1 MFAYTLRRLGFAMV
15 TLWLATL
22 LVFAAL
28 LLIPGNPA
36 QAILG
41 IDATPADLE
50 ALEARL
56 GLDKPPLERYLS
68 WLGGVLRG
76 DLGQSIRYETSIS
89 QLILARL
96 GITLPIVVASLLLAT
111 LIAVPLGILA
121 ARRAGSP
128 VDLGISVASLVGI
141 VLPSFWV
148 GLMFIYIF
156 IVWLKLPLPTSFP
169 IGGWENPQRALL
181 ALVLPV
187 LTVALASA
195 SFLVRLVRGSVLEVL
210 SQDFIRTA
218 RAKGLTER
226 VVLYK
231 HALRNAALPVVTVLG
246 LEFASLLIATVV
258 VETVFGIPGLGSLS
272 LTAISAR
279 DYPLVQGVVLVI
291 AAFIVLMNLL
301 VDLLYALLDPRV
313 SYA

>member
-1 MFAYTLRRLGFAMV
+1 MFAYTLRRLGFALV

-22 LVFAAL
+22 LVFGAL

-41 IDATPADLE
+41 IEATPADLE

-56 GLDKPPLERYLS
+56 GLDKPPLERYIS

-76 DLGQSIRYETSIS
+76 DLGQSIRYERPIS
-89 QLILARL
+89 ELIVARL

-111 LIAVPLGILA
+111 ILAVPLGILA
-121 ARRAGSP
+121 ARKAGSP
-128 VDLGISVASLVGI
+128 IDLGVSVASLLGI

-169 IGGWENPQRALL
+169 IGGWENPERALA

-218 RAKGLTER
+218 RAKGLAER

-301 VDLLYALLDPRV
+301 VDLLYGLLDPRV

>member
-1 MFAYTLRRLGFAMV
+1 MFAYAVRRLGFALV

-22 LVFAAL
+22 LVFGAL

-56 GLDKPPLERYLS
+56 GLDKPPAQRYLN

-89 QLILARL
+89 QLIVARL

-111 LIAVPLGILA
+111 LMAVPLGILA
-121 ARRAGSP
+121 ARRAGSA
-128 VDLGISVASLVGI
+128 VDLAVSMASLLGI

-169 IGGWENPQRALL
+169 IGGWENPERALA

-187 LTVALASA
+187 LTVGLASA

-210 SQDFIRTA
+210 SQDFVRTA
-218 RAKGLTER
+218 RSKGLSER
-226 VVLYK
+226 TVVYK
-231 HALRNAALPVVTVLG
+231 HALRNASLPVVTVLG
-246 LEFASLLIATVV
+246 LEFAQLLIATVV

-291 AAFIVLMNLL
+291 AAFIVSMNLL

>member
-1 MFAYTLRRLGFAMV
+1 M
-15 TLWLATL
+15 
-22 LVFAAL
+22 
-28 LLIPGNPA
+28 
-36 QAILG
+36 
-41 IDATPADLE
+41 
-50 ALEARL
+50 
-56 GLDKPPLERYLS
+56 
-68 WLGGVLRG
+68 
-76 DLGQSIRYETSIS
+76 
-89 QLILARL
+89 
-96 GITLPIVVASLLLAT
+96 VASLLLAT
-111 LIAVPLGILA
+111 ILAVPLGILA
-121 ARRAGSP
+121 ARKAGSP
-128 VDLGISVASLVGI
+128 IDLGVSVASLLGI

-169 IGGWENPQRALL
+169 IGGWENPERALA

-218 RAKGLTER
+218 RAKGLAER

-301 VDLLYALLDPRV
+301 VDLLYGLLDPRV

>member
-1 MFAYTLRRLGFAMV
+1 MFAYTVRRLGFALV

-22 LVFAAL
+22 LVFGAL

-56 GLDKPPLERYLS
+56 GLDKPPAERYLN
-68 WLGGVLRG
+68 WLGGVLQG
-76 DLGQSIRYETSIS
+76 DLGQSIRYERPIS
-89 QLILARL
+89 ELIVTRL

-111 LIAVPLGILA
+111 LLAVPLGILA
-121 ARRAGSP
+121 ARRAGTW
-128 VDLGISVASLVGI
+128 VDVAVSTGSLLGI

-148 GLMFIYIF
+148 GLMFIYVF

-169 IGGWENPQRALL
+169 IGGWENPERALA

-187 LTVALASA
+187 LTVGLASA

-210 SQDFIRTA
+210 HQDYIRTA
-218 RAKGLTER
+218 RAKGLSER

-272 LTAISAR
+272 LLAISAR

>member
-1 MFAYTLRRLGFAMV
+1 MFAYAVRRLGFALV

-22 LVFAAL
+22 LVFGAL

-56 GLDKPPLERYLS
+56 GLDKPPAQRYLN

-89 QLILARL
+89 QLIVARL

-111 LIAVPLGILA
+111 LMAVPLGILA
-121 ARRAGSP
+121 ARRAGSA
-128 VDLGISVASLVGI
+128 VDLAVSMASLLGI

-169 IGGWENPQRALL
+169 IGGWENPERALA

-187 LTVALASA
+187 LTVGLASA

-210 SQDFIRTA
+210 SQDFVRTA
-218 RAKGLTER
+218 RSKGLSER
-226 VVLYK
+226 TVVYK
-231 HALRNAALPVVTVLG
+231 HVLRNASLPVVTVLG
-246 LEFASLLIATVV
+246 LEFAQLLIATVV

-291 AAFIVLMNLL
+291 AAFIVSMNLL

>member
-1 MFAYTLRRLGFAMV
+1 MLAYTIRRLGFALI
-15 TLWLATL
+15 TLWLATI
-22 LVFAAL
+22 LVFGAM

-41 IDATPADLE
+41 IEATPEDVA

-56 GLDKPPLERYLS
+56 GLDRPPLERYLD

-76 DLGQSIRYETSIS
+76 DLGQSIRYETSIAE
-89 QLILARL
+89 LIVARL
-96 GITLPIVVASLLLAT
+96 GITLPIVLVSLFLAT
-111 LIAVPLGILA
+111 LWAVPLGVLA
-121 ARRAGSP
+121 ARRAGSL
-128 VDLGISVASLVGI
+128 VDLGVSMASLVGI

-169 IGGWENPQRALL
+169 IGGWANLERALA

-195 SFLVRLVRGSVLEVL
+195 AFLVRLVRGSVLEVL
-210 SQDFIRTA
+210 SQDYIRTA
-218 RAKGLTER
+218 RAKGLLER
-226 VVLYK
+226 QVLYK

-291 AAFIVLMNLL
+291 AAFIVLMNLW

>member
-1 MFAYTLRRLGFAMV
+1 MFAYTVRRLGFALV

-22 LVFAAL
+22 LVFGAL

-56 GLDKPPLERYLS
+56 GLDKPPLERYIS

-128 VDLGISVASLVGI
+128 IDLGVSMASLVGI

-169 IGGWENPQRALL
+169 IGGWENPERALA

-187 LTVALASA
+187 LTVGLASA

-210 SQDFIRTA
+210 SQDYVRTA
-218 RAKGLTER
+218 RSKGLSER
-226 VVLYK
+226 MVVYK
-231 HALRNAALPVVTVLG
+231 HALRNASLPVVTVLG
-246 LEFASLLIATVV
+246 LEFAQLLIATVV

-272 LTAISAR
+272 LLAISAR

>member
-1 MFAYTLRRLGFAMV
+1 MFAYTVRRLGFATV

-76 DLGQSIRYETSIS
+76 DLGQSIRYERPIS
-89 QLILARL
+89 ELIVARL

-111 LIAVPLGILA
+111 LIAVPMGILA

-128 VDLGISVASLVGI
+128 IDLGVSVASLVGI

-169 IGGWENPQRALL
+169 IGGWENPQRALS

>member
-41 IDATPADLE
+41 IEATPADLE

-56 GLDKPPLERYLS
+56 GLDRPPLERYLS

-76 DLGQSIRYETSIS
+76 DLGQSIRYEQPIS
-89 QLILARL
+89 ELIVARL

-121 ARRAGSP
+121 GRKAGSP
-128 VDLGISVASLVGI
+128 VDLGVSVASLVGI

-181 ALVLPV
+181 ALVLLV

>member
-41 IDATPADLE
+41 IEATPADLE

-56 GLDKPPLERYLS
+56 GLDRPPLERYLS

-76 DLGQSIRYETSIS
+76 DLGQSIRYEQPIS
-89 QLILARL
+89 ELIVARL

-121 ARRAGSP
+121 GRKAGSP
-128 VDLGISVASLVGI
+128 VDLGVSVASLVGI

>member
-1 MFAYTLRRLGFAMV
+1 MLAYTVRRLGFALV

-22 LVFAAL
+22 LVFGAL

-41 IDATPADLE
+41 IDATPADLA

-56 GLDKPPLERYLS
+56 GLDKPPAERYLN

-89 QLILARL
+89 QLILDRL
-96 GITLPIVVASLLLAT
+96 GITLPIVAASLLLAT

-121 ARRAGSP
+121 ARKAGSW
-128 VDLGISVASLVGI
+128 VDLGVSMGSLLGI

-156 IVWLKLPLPTSFP
+156 IVWLKLPLPSSFP
-169 IGGWENPQRALL
+169 IGGWENPERALA

-187 LTVALASA
+187 LTVGLASA
-195 SFLVRLVRGSVLEVL
+195 ALLVRLVRGSVLEVL
-210 SQDFIRTA
+210 SQDYVRTA

-226 VVLYK
+226 AVVYK
-231 HALRNAALPVVTVLG
+231 HALRNASLPVVTVLG
-246 LEFASLLIATVV
+246 LEFAQLLIATVV

-272 LTAISAR
+272 LLAISAR

-291 AAFIVLMNLL
+291 AAFIVFMNLL
-301 VDLLYALLDPRV
+301 VDLLYAWLDPRV

>member
-1 MFAYTLRRLGFAMV
+1 MFAYTIRRLGFALV

-22 LVFAAL
+22 LVFGAM

-41 IDATPADLE
+41 IEATPEDVA

-56 GLDKPPLERYLS
+56 GLDRPPLERYLN

-76 DLGQSIRYETSIS
+76 DLGQSIRYETPIAE
-89 QLILARL
+89 LIVARL
-96 GITLPIVVASLLLAT
+96 GITLPIVLISLFLAT
-111 LIAVPLGILA
+111 LWAVPLGVLA
-121 ARRAGSP
+121 ARRAGSL
-128 VDLGISVASLVGI
+128 VDLGVSMASLVGI

-169 IGGWENPQRALL
+169 IGGWANLERALA

-195 SFLVRLVRGSVLEVL
+195 AFLVRLVRGSVLEVL

-218 RAKGLTER
+218 RAKGLLER
-226 VVLYK
+226 QVLYK

-246 LEFASLLIATVV
+246 LEFANLLIATVV

-291 AAFIVLMNLL
+291 AAFIVLMNLW

>member
-1 MFAYTLRRLGFAMV
+1 MFAYTVRRLGFALV

-76 DLGQSIRYETSIS
+76 DLGQSIRYERPIS
-89 QLILARL
+89 ELIVARL

-121 ARRAGSP
+121 ARGAGSP
-128 VDLGISVASLVGI
+128 VDLGVSVASLVGI

-279 DYPLVQGVVLVI
+279 DYPLVQAVVLVI

-301 VDLLYALLDPRV
+301 VDLLYGLLDPRV

>member
-1 MFAYTLRRLGFAMV
+1 MFAYVVRRLGFALV

-22 LVFAAL
+22 LVFGAL

-56 GLDKPPLERYLS
+56 GLDKPPAQRYLN

-89 QLILARL
+89 QLIVARL

-111 LIAVPLGILA
+111 LMAVPLGILA
-121 ARRAGSP
+121 ACRAGSA
-128 VDLGISVASLVGI
+128 VDLAVSMASLLGI

-169 IGGWENPQRALL
+169 IGGWENPERALA

-187 LTVALASA
+187 LTVGLASA

-210 SQDFIRTA
+210 SQDFVRTA
-218 RAKGLTER
+218 RSKGLSER
-226 VVLYK
+226 TVVYK
-231 HALRNAALPVVTVLG
+231 HVLRNASLPVVTVLG
-246 LEFASLLIATVV
+246 LEFAQLLIATVV

-291 AAFIVLMNLL
+291 AAFIVSMNLL

>member
-76 DLGQSIRYETSIS
+76 DLGQSIRYERPIS
-89 QLILARL
+89 ELIVARL

-128 VDLGISVASLVGI
+128 VDLGVSVASLVGI

>member
-1 MFAYTLRRLGFAMV
+1 MFAYTVRRLGFALV

-76 DLGQSIRYETSIS
+76 DLGQSIRYERPIS
-89 QLILARL
+89 ELIVARL

-279 DYPLVQGVVLVI
+279 DYPLVQAVVLVI

-301 VDLLYALLDPRV
+301 VDLLYGLLDPRV

>member
-1 MFAYTLRRLGFAMV
+1 MFAYAARRLGFALV

-22 LVFAAL
+22 LVFGAL

-56 GLDKPPLERYLS
+56 GLDKPPVERYLN

-89 QLILARL
+89 QLIVARL

-121 ARRAGSP
+121 ARKAGSL
-128 VDLGISVASLVGI
+128 VDLGVSMVSLVGI

-148 GLMFIYIF
+148 GLMLIYIF

-169 IGGWENPQRALL
+169 IGGWENPQRALA

-187 LTVALASA
+187 LTVGLASA
-195 SFLVRLVRGSVLEVL
+195 SFLVRLVRGSLLEVL
-210 SQDFIRTA
+210 SQDYVRTA
-218 RAKGLTER
+218 RSKGLSER
-226 VVLYK
+226 MVVYK
-231 HALRNAALPVVTVLG
+231 HALRNASLPVVTVLG
-246 LEFASLLIATVV
+246 LEFAQLLIAAVV

-272 LTAISAR
+272 LLAISAR

-291 AAFIVLMNLL
+291 AAFIVFMNLL

>member
-1 MFAYTLRRLGFAMV
+1 
-15 TLWLATL
+15 
-22 LVFAAL
+22 
-28 LLIPGNPA
+28 
-36 QAILG
+36 
-41 IDATPADLE
+41 
-50 ALEARL
+50 
-56 GLDKPPLERYLS
+56 
-68 WLGGVLRG
+68 VLRG
-76 DLGQSIRYETSIS
+76 DLGQSIRYEQPIS
-89 QLILARL
+89 ELIVARL

-121 ARRAGSP
+121 GRKAGSP
-128 VDLGISVASLVGI
+128 VDLGVSVASLVGI

>member
-1 MFAYTLRRLGFAMV
+1 MFAYTVRRLGFALV

-76 DLGQSIRYETSIS
+76 DLGQSIRYERPIS
-89 QLILARL
+89 ELIVARL

-128 VDLGISVASLVGI
+128 IDLGVSVASLVGI

-169 IGGWENPQRALL
+169 IGGWENPQRALS

-279 DYPLVQGVVLVI
+279 DYPLVQAVVLVI

-301 VDLLYALLDPRV
+301 VDLLYGLLDPRV

>member
-1 MFAYTLRRLGFAMV
+1 MFAYTLRRLAFALV

-68 WLGGVLRG
+68 WLGRMLRG
-76 DLGQSIRYETSIS
+76 DLGQSIRYERPIAE
-89 QLILARL
+89 LILARL

-111 LIAVPLGILA
+111 IIAVPMGILA
-121 ARRAGSP
+121 ARKAGSP
-128 VDLGISVASLVGI
+128 IDLGVSVASLLGI

-181 ALVLPV
+181 ALLLPV

-218 RAKGLTER
+218 RAKGLGER

-291 AAFIVLMNLL
+291 AAFIVLMNLF
-301 VDLLYALLDPRV
+301 VDLLYGLLDPRV

>member
-41 IDATPADLE
+41 IEATPANLE

-56 GLDKPPLERYLS
+56 GLDRPPLERYLS

-76 DLGQSIRYETSIS
+76 DLGQSIRYEQPIS
-89 QLILARL
+89 ELIVARL

-121 ARRAGSP
+121 GRKAGSP
-128 VDLGISVASLVGI
+128 VDLGVSVASLVGI

-258 VETVFGIPGLGSLS
+258 EMVFGIPGLGSLS

>member
-1 MFAYTLRRLGFAMV
+1 MLAYTLRRLGFALV
-15 TLWLATL
+15 TLWLATV
-22 LVFAAL
+22 LVFGAL

-56 GLDKPPLERYLS
+56 GLDRPPVERYFN

-76 DLGQSIRYETSIS
+76 DLGESIRYETSIS
-89 QLILARL
+89 QLILDRL
-96 GITLPIVVASLLLAT
+96 TITLPIVAASLLLAA

-121 ARRAGSP
+121 ARKAGSW
-128 VDLGISVASLVGI
+128 VDLGVSVAALAGI

-156 IVWLKLPLPTSFP
+156 VIWLKLPLPTSFP
-169 IGGWENPQRALL
+169 IGGWENPERALA
-181 ALVLPV
+181 ALILPV
-187 LTVALASA
+187 LTVGLASA
-195 SFLVRLVRGSVLEVL
+195 AFLLRLVRGSVLEVL
-210 SQDFIRTA
+210 SQDYVRTA
-218 RAKGLTER
+218 RAKGLSER
-226 VVLYK
+226 TVVYK
-231 HALRNAALPVVTVLG
+231 HALRNASLPVITVLG
-246 LEFASLLIATVV
+246 LEFAQLLIATVV

-272 LTAISAR
+272 LIAISAR
-279 DYPLVQGVVLVI
+279 DFPLVKGVVLVI
-291 AAFIVLMNLL
+291 AAFIILINLL
-301 VDLLYALLDPRV
+301 VDLLYAWLDPRV

>member
-1 MFAYTLRRLGFAMV
+1 MLSYALRRLALALI

-22 LVFAAL
+22 LVFGAL

-41 IDATPADLE
+41 LEATPEDVA

-56 GLDKPPLERYLS
+56 GLDRPPLERYLS

-76 DLGQSIRYETSIS
+76 DLGQSIRYEQPIS
-89 QLILARL
+89 ELIVARL

-111 LIAVPLGILA
+111 FIAVPLGILA
-121 ARRAGSP
+121 ARQAGSL
-128 VDLGISVASLVGI
+128 VDLAVSLGALLGI

-169 IGGWENPQRALL
+169 IGGWENPERALA

-187 LTVALASA
+187 LTVGLASA

-210 SQDFIRTA
+210 HQDYIRTA
-218 RAKGLTER
+218 RAKGLSER

-291 AAFIVLMNLL
+291 AAFIVLMNLA
-301 VDLLYALLDPRV
+301 VDLLYGLLDPRV
-313 SYA
+313 SYG

>member
-1 MFAYTLRRLGFAMV
+1 MFAYTVRRLGFALV

-22 LVFAAL
+22 LVFGAL

-56 GLDKPPLERYLS
+56 GLDKPPAERYLG

-76 DLGQSIRYETSIS
+76 DLGQSIRYERPIS
-89 QLILARL
+89 ELIVTRL

-111 LIAVPLGILA
+111 LLAVPLGILA
-121 ARRAGSP
+121 ARRAGTWT
-128 VDLGISVASLVGI
+128 DVAVSTGSLLGI

-169 IGGWENPQRALL
+169 IGGWENPERALA

-187 LTVALASA
+187 LTVGLASA

-210 SQDFIRTA
+210 HQDYIRTA
-218 RAKGLTER
+218 RAKGLGER

>member
-1 MFAYTLRRLGFAMV
+1 MFAYTVRRLGFALV

-76 DLGQSIRYETSIS
+76 DLGQSIRYERPIS
-89 QLILARL
+89 ELIVARL

-128 VDLGISVASLVGI
+128 IDLGVSVASLVGI

-279 DYPLVQGVVLVI
+279 DYPLVQAVVLVI

-301 VDLLYALLDPRV
+301 VDLLYGLLDPRV

>member
-1 MFAYTLRRLGFAMV
+1 
-15 TLWLATL
+15 
-22 LVFAAL
+22 
-28 LLIPGNPA
+28 
-36 QAILG
+36 
-41 IDATPADLE
+41 
-50 ALEARL
+50 
-56 GLDKPPLERYLS
+56 
-68 WLGGVLRG
+68 VLRG
-76 DLGQSIRYETSIS
+76 DLGQSIRYERPIS
-89 QLILARL
+89 ELIVARL

-128 VDLGISVASLVGI
+128 VDLGISVVSLVGI

-279 DYPLVQGVVLVI
+279 DYPLVQAVVLVI

-301 VDLLYALLDPRV
+301 VDLLYGLLDPRV

>member
-1 MFAYTLRRLGFAMV
+1 MFAYTVRRLGFALV

-76 DLGQSIRYETSIS
+76 DLGQSIRYERPIS
-89 QLILARL
+89 ELIVARL

-128 VDLGISVASLVGI
+128 VDLGISVVSLVGI

-279 DYPLVQGVVLVI
+279 DYPLVQAVVLVI

-301 VDLLYALLDPRV
+301 VDLLYGLLDPRV

>member
-41 IDATPADLE
+41 IDATSADLE

-128 VDLGISVASLVGI
+128 VDLGISVVSLVGI

-279 DYPLVQGVVLVI
+279 DYPLVQAVVLVI

-301 VDLLYALLDPRV
+301 VDLLYGLLDPRV

>member
-1 MFAYTLRRLGFAMV
+1 MFAYTVRRLGFALV

-28 LLIPGNPA
+28 LLIPGSPA

-56 GLDKPPLERYLS
+56 GLDKPPAERYLN

-121 ARRAGSP
+121 ARRAGSM
-128 VDLGISVASLVGI
+128 VDLGVSMASLVGI

-148 GLMFIYIF
+148 GLMFIYVF

-169 IGGWENPQRALL
+169 IGGWENPERALA

-187 LTVALASA
+187 LTVGLASA

-210 SQDFIRTA
+210 SQDYVRTA
-218 RAKGLTER
+218 RSKGLSER
-226 VVLYK
+226 MVVYK
-231 HALRNAALPVVTVLG
+231 HALRNASLPVVTVLG
-246 LEFASLLIATVV
+246 LEFAQLLIATVV

-272 LTAISAR
+272 LLAISAR

-291 AAFIVLMNLL
+291 AAFIVFMNLL
-301 VDLLYALLDPRV
+301 VDLLYAWLDPRV

>member
-1 MFAYTLRRLGFAMV
+1 MFAYTLRRLGLALV
-15 TLWLATL
+15 TLWLASL
-22 LVFAAL
+22 LVFGAL

-56 GLDKPPLERYLS
+56 GLDKPPAERYLN

-89 QLILARL
+89 QLILDRL
-96 GITLPIVVASLLLAT
+96 AITLPIVAASLLFAA

-121 ARRAGSP
+121 ARKAGSW
-128 VDLGISVASLVGI
+128 VDLGVSMAALAGI

-148 GLMFIYIF
+148 GLMFIYVF
-156 IVWLKLPLPTSFP
+156 IVWLQLPLPASFP
-169 IGGWENPQRALL
+169 IGGWENPERAIA

-187 LTVALASA
+187 LTVGLASTA
-195 SFLVRLVRGSVLEVL
+195 LLVRLVRGSVLEVL
-210 SQDFIRTA
+210 SQDYVRTA
-218 RAKGLTER
+218 RAKGLSER
-226 VVLYK
+226 TVVYK
-231 HALRNAALPVVTVLG
+231 HALRNASLPVVTVLG
-246 LEFASLLIATVV
+246 LEFAQLLIATVV

-272 LTAISAR
+272 LIAISAR
-279 DYPLVQGVVLVI
+279 DFPLVKGVVLVI

-301 VDLLYALLDPRV
+301 VDLLYAWLDPRV

>member
-1 MFAYTLRRLGFAMV
+1 MLSYSLRRLGFALV

-41 IDATPADLE
+41 IEATPEDVA

-56 GLDKPPLERYLS
+56 GLDKPPLQRYLN

-76 DLGQSIRYETSIS
+76 DLGQSIRYQTSIS
-89 QLILARL
+89 GLITARL
-96 GITLPIVVASLLLAT
+96 GITLPIVIASLLLAT
-111 LIAVPLGILA
+111 LIAIPSGILA
-121 ARRAGSP
+121 ARKAGSW
-128 VDLGISVASLVGI
+128 VDVGVSVGSLIGI

-148 GLMFIYIF
+148 GLMLIYVF
-156 IVWLKLPLPTSFP
+156 VVWLKLPLPTSFP
-169 IGGWENPQRALL
+169 VGGWDNPSRAL
-181 ALVLPV
+181 ASLVLPV
-187 LTVALASA
+187 LTVGLASA
-195 SFLVRLVRGSVLEVL
+195 ALLVRLVRGSVLEVL
-210 SQDFIRTA
+210 SQDFVRTA
-218 RAKGLTER
+218 RSKGLAER

-246 LEFASLLIATVV
+246 LQFAQLLIAAVV
-258 VETVFGIPGLGSLS
+258 VEQVFGIPGLGSLS
-272 LTAISAR
+272 LLAIGAR
-279 DYPLVQGVVLVI
+279 DYPLVQGVVLTI
-291 AAFIVLMNLL
+291 AAFIVSLNLI
-301 VDLLYALLDPRV
+301 VDLLYAYLDPRV

>member
-1 MFAYTLRRLGFAMV
+1 MFAYTLRRLAFALV

-68 WLGGVLRG
+68 WLGGILRG
-76 DLGQSIRYETSIS
+76 DLGQSIRYERPIAE
-89 QLILARL
+89 LILARL

-111 LIAVPLGILA
+111 VIAVPMGILA
-121 ARRAGSP
+121 ARKAGSP
-128 VDLGISVASLVGI
+128 IDLGVSAASLLGI
-141 VLPSFWV
+141 ALPSFWV
-148 GLMFIYIF
+148 GLMFIHIF
-156 IVWLKLPLPTSFP
+156 IVWLRLPLPTSFP
-169 IGGWENPQRALL
+169 IGGWENPRRALL
-181 ALVLPV
+181 ALLLPV

-218 RAKGLTER
+218 RAKGLGER

-291 AAFIVLMNLL
+291 AAFIVLMNLF
-301 VDLLYALLDPRV
+301 VDLLYGLLDPKV

>member
-1 MFAYTLRRLGFAMV
+1 MV